1 MTDWQPRTED
11 LQHSNVA
18 LFMRQL
24 GFDDYDAFYQFSI
37 EHPDRYWRAFND
49 FNGTVWSRDYDAYV
63 DESRGAPFARW
74 FAGGELNWVD
84 MVMRWADH
92 PATRNQAAIV
102 AERESGSIETV
113 TYSELRQRVQG
124 LAAGLAGLGIRRGD
138 RIGLLMENGLQAN
151 ITFLA
156 LSFSGVVVVP
166 LFSGFGVD
174 AIVSRLGSCEA
185 RAIIATTGFSRRG
198 QFLSARTPIELAR
211 AQLPTVEFI
220 VWKPSP
226 EGPALSPGEL
236 NWYDAAATPPGTL
249 QAQRMRPDDPF
260 MVIYTSGTTGKP
272 KGPVHTHGGFPLKI
286 AHDSAIHFDMKQGD
300 VFCWPADMGWIA
312 GSLVSCSALLL
323 GATLITY
330 DGAPDFPDWSRM
342 ASLIAR
348 HRVTHYGASP
358 TLIRGYASHPERAL
372 AADLSTIRL
381 LVTAGESIDP
391 EHFIWFQT
399 HFGRGTCPVINYT
412 GGTEV
417 SGAIL
422 ASVVVKPIPPS
433 GFNSASPG
441 LDADVIDLAGS
452 SIREQIGELAI
463 RRPFVG
469 MTQSFWEDDARYL
482 ETYWATVP
490 GIWVHGDLA
499 IQDKNGVYFI
509 LGRSDD
515 TIKVAGK
522 RLGPAEIEEILLEL
536 EIISEVAAIGVDDP
550 VKGQKLLVFVVTS
563 DVWQGQAAELET
575 LVKKQVEE
583 RMGKPFRPNA
593 VFKVSLLPKTR
604 SQKVMR
610 RVIRNI
616 YAGRPLGD
624 MSALD
629 NPPALDELCSV
640 IAGSGAA

>member
-1 MTDWQPRTED
+1 MTDWQPRAED
-11 LQHSNVA
+11 LESSNVA
-18 LFMRQL
+18 RFMRQL
-24 GFDDYDAFYQFSI
+24 GFDEYDAFYRFSI
-37 EHPDRYWRAFND
+37 DHPDQYWRAFNAL
-49 FNGTVWSRDYDAYV
+49 NGTVWSRDYDRYI
-63 DESRGAPFARW
+63 DESRGAPFATW
-74 FAGGELNWVD
+74 FPGGELNWVD
-84 MVMRWADH
+84 MVMRWADN
-92 PATRNQAAIV
+92 PQTCDQAAIV
-102 AERESGSIETV
+102 AERESGLIEAL
-113 TYSELRQRVQG
+113 TYSELRHRVQCF
-124 LAAGLAGLGIRRGD
+124 AAGLAGLGLRRGD
-138 RIGLLMENGLQAN
+138 RVGLLMENGLEAN

-166 LFSGFGVD
+166 LFSGFGID
-174 AIVSRLGSCEA
+174 AIVSRLGSCKA

-198 QFLSARTPIELAR
+198 QFLGTRGPIEQAR

-220 VWKPSP
+220 LWKPSP
-226 EGPALSPGEL
+226 EGPVLNPGEL
-236 NWYDAAATPPGTL
+236 NWYDTARTL
-249 QAQRMRPDDPF
+249 PVTLHSERMRPDDPF

-286 AHDSAIHFDMKQGD
+286 AHDSAIHFDIKQGD

-323 GATLITY
+323 GATLVTY

-342 ASLIAR
+342 ARMIER
-348 HRVTHYGASP
+348 NRVTHYGASP
-358 TLIRGYASHPERAL
+358 TLIRGFASHPDQAL
-372 AADLSTIRL
+372 GGDLSTIRL

-391 EHFIWFQT
+391 EHFMWFQR

-422 ASVVVKPIPPS
+422 ASVVVKSIPPS
-433 GFNSASPG
+433 GFNSVSPG
-441 LDADVIDLAGS
+441 LEADVIDLAGRS
-452 SIREQIGELAI
+452 VRGQIGELAI

-469 MTQSFWEDDARYL
+469 MTQSFWEDDQRYL
-482 ETYWATVP
+482 ESYWATLP

-499 IQDKNGVYFI
+499 IQDQNGAYFI

-563 DVWQGQAAELET
+563 SIWHGQADELER
-575 LVKKQVEE
+575 LVKKHVED
-583 RMGKPFRPNA
+583 RMGKPFKPNA
-593 VFKVSLLPKTR
+593 VFKVTLLPKTR

-616 YAGRPLGD
+616 YAGMPLGD

-629 NPPALDELCSV
+629 NPPALEELRSV